1 MTPIPNLPD
10 SLARE
15 IYADLCTLLPPPA
28 QDTPEAH
35 ASRDE
40 RAMTA
45 LAHLLPENAAEA
57 ELAMDIVAARFHAKD
72 ALRCA
77 ARAVVAGDPPEARR
91 CRAQAASMLR
101 QASNDLR
108 SLMRMQA
115 ERVKAEAAMRPAA
128 MERAGYWFRDCSVPG
143 PEPAPTPVE
152 ASSGLEDDEEPQR
165 TPAQIEKDV
174 TMYRAVYPR
183 RAAEIIA
190 AGGFTPEMKFGPPDQ
205 YIISALLRGV
215 GASRGT

>member
-15 IYADLCTLLPPPA
+15 IYADPCTLLPPPA

-77 ARAVVAGDPPEARR
+77 ARAVVAGDPPEVRR

-101 QASNDLR
+101 
-108 SLMRMQA
+108 
-115 ERVKAEAAMRPAA
+115 
-128 MERAGYWFRDCSVPG
+128 
-143 PEPAPTPVE
+143 
-152 ASSGLEDDEEPQR
+152 
-165 TPAQIEKDV
+165 
-174 TMYRAVYPR
+174 
-183 RAAEIIA
+183 
-190 AGGFTPEMKFGPPDQ
+190 
-205 YIISALLRGV
+205 
-215 GASRGT
+215 

>member
-10 SLARE
+10 SLALE
-15 IYADLCTLLPPPA
+15 IYADLLTLLPPPA

-72 ALRCA
+72 ALRSA
-77 ARAVVAGDPPEARR
+77 ARAVACGDPPEARR
-91 CRAQAASMLR
+91 CRAQVASMMRLADSGTR
-101 QASNDLR
+101 T
-108 SLMRMQA
+108 LMRMQA

-143 PEPAPTPVE
+143 PEPEPMPVE
-152 ASSGLEDDEEPQR
+152 PSPALEDEEEPQR
-165 TPAQIEKDV
+165 TPAQIEKEV

-183 RAAEIIA
+183 RAADIIA
-190 AGGFTPEMKFGPPDQ
+190 AGGFTSAMKFGPPDQ
-205 YIISALLRGV
+205 YIISALLRGI
-215 GASRGT
+215 GASRAM